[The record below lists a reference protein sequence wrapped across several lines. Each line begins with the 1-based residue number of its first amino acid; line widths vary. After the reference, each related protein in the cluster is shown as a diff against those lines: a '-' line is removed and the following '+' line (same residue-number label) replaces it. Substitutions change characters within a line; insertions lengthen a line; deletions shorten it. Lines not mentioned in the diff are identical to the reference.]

1 MVIKPSDEYFI
12 DITTNNTSVFC
23 FDFMNKLFKVGRLQ
37 DAKRTINARILDK
50 EEAAPHGLST
60 VFPMCSVLTQSRKQV
75 VIATIINYLE
85 LPT

>member
-50 EEAAPHGLST
+50 EEAAHMDWAQF
-60 VFPMCSVLTQSRKQV
+60 FPCAVSSLRAESKWLLQLLLIT
-75 VIATIINYLE
+75 
-85 LPT
+85 